1 MNCRKA
7 QEIIISGYSDNELKF
22 FWKKVLE
29 SHLADCSDCREFL
42 SVFNNSVIEPFKN
55 TKPVNAPDYLW
66 YRIKDKI
73 TAATLVPSRHRLLD
87 IFVRVPRPIF
97 AATAVILLVT
107 VNLLVLGVVNL
118 NRDNGSPVSMLSY
131 VEEINS
137 GNADSSADFGTDI
150 EKTFL

>member
-7 QEIIISGYSDNELKF
+7 QEIIISGYSDNELKL
-22 FWKKVLE
+22 FWKKACE
-29 SHLADCSDCREFL
+29 AHLDACSDCREFL
-42 SVFNNSVIEPFKN
+42 SVFKRSVVEPFKN
-55 TKPVNAPDYLW
+55 TAPVNAPDYLW

-73 TAATLVPSRHRLLD
+73 AAVKPAPSRHGLFD
-87 IFVRVPRPIF
+87 IFVKVPRPIF

-107 VNLLVLGVVNL
+107 INLLVLGVVNL
-118 NRDNGSPVSMLSY
+118 NRNDNSPVSMLSY

-137 GNADSSADFGTDI
+137 GNTDNPADFGTEI